1 MGKPDL
7 KLSST
12 SRKALCVQVG
22 ENAGS
27 EIALL
32 LQSLAEKV
40 EQLERS
46 KVNVTPIG
54 PSNGINLLHT
64 SVQDQLS

>member
-1 MGKPDL
+1 MGKSEL
-7 KLSST
+7 KLSTT

-40 EQLERS
+40 EQLERT

-54 PSNGINLLHT
+54 PSNGINLLHAT
-64 SVQDQLS
+64 SDQLT